1 MGRLPFCVPICFVNY
16 WLTKVPK
23 TDFSILSSKS
33 VIEFYRTACPQSFL
47 APISLLTLG
56 KSITLYSKD
65 SSSHFWRMNPCLI
78 TSRIYQ
84 FFQLWSLAL
93 SSPIFL
99 VTQGHFSSHIHVLE
113 DSPSWHPLLAF
124 FNLYSLLDL
133 IGLFLGLPQLSDYQ
147 SILKM
152 YNNI

>member
-1 MGRLPFCVPICFVNY
+1 MGRLPLCAPICFGNY

-47 APISLLTLG
+47 VPISLLTLG

-78 TSRIYQ
+78 TSRVYQ

-99 VTQGHFSSHIHVLE
+99 VTQSHFSSHIHVLRGLA
-113 DSPSWHPLLAF
+113 LLTSSTC
-124 FNLYSLLDL
+124 LLQSLFIAGS
-133 IGLFLGLPQLSDYQ
+133 IGLFLGLPQLSELSKYPE
-147 SILKM
+147 
-152 YNNI
+152 NV